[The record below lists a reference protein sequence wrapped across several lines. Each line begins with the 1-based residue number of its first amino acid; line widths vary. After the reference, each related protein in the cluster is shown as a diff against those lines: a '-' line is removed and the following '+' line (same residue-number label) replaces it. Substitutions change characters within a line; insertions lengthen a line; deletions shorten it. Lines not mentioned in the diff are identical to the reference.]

1 MINSPYTDT
10 RDKKNLKI
18 ARILIIVAFTTFI
31 LTFITLL
38 ISLIMDLNCRCD
50 YDVCFCG
57 LQTLIFDVFS
67 LIPLSISA
75 ILATIGLVI
84 LIKLHKRKIQIPKWC
99 IILVIISILQFLIY
113 LLLTQIFYIT
123 VLKT

>member
-99 IILVIISILQFLIY
+99 IILAIISILQFLIY
-113 LLLTQIFYIT
+113 LILNQIFYLT
-123 VLKT
+123 ALKP